1 MRESVCAATDAARH
15 TANRDMNIFFIGP
28 SPLSMPGVPAGRQIH
43 TCDKLGRAMAKNFEI
58 VCPCCE
64 ATVVVDRLSGE
75 VLLHKAKEKRT
86 TGSLESMVAGLDA
99 QKSELEKKFEREMA
113 GQKDRSRILDEKF
126 KEAMERAE
134 KSDKPVVNPM
144 DLD

>member
-1 MRESVCAATDAARH
+1 
-15 TANRDMNIFFIGP
+15 
-28 SPLSMPGVPAGRQIH
+28 
-43 TCDKLGRAMAKNFEI
+43 MAKNFEVI
-58 VCPCCE
+58 CPCCE
-64 ATVVVDRLSGE
+64 ATIVIDRLTGE

-86 TGSLESMVAGLDA
+86 GGSLESMVAGLET
-99 QKSELEKKFEREMA
+99 QKSEMEKRFEREMA
-113 GQKDRSRILDEKF
+113 SQKDRSHILEEKF